1 MGFYLA
7 EILMGLESP
16 DSGNFTFRNGIR
28 VGYLGQKNLLN
39 NDLEVLDVLFD
50 QNNPSAAAVKNY
62 ERCLLN
68 PENTDKLQ
76 EAISSFE
83 EIYQLENDAYIS
95 PICIQELH
103 EFLNIEEKDNQTDI
117 YELRKVYA

>member
-1 MGFYLA
+1 ML
-7 EILMGLESP
+7 ENGLV
-16 DSGNFTFRNGIR
+16 GQGIT
-28 VGYLGQKNLLN
+28 QK
-39 NDLEVLDVLFD
+39 E
-50 QNNPSAAAVKNY
+50 AI
-62 ERCLLN
+62 
-68 PENTDKLQ
+68 DKLQ

-95 PICIQELH
+95 PISIQELH